1 VLSFSSMLRSMQEAF
16 TALFQQSGLLQDRGQ
31 QQSAGDG
38 SVARNNATMELP
50 VVDIEPFLTRR
61 TKANSSTECEL
72 PVSTTVGDVDGIV
85 DGDESHHQL
94 YLDEDLKLSC
104 EKVAACLRETGA
116 LVIRDPRCTTQDND
130 RFLDMMERYFGQAA
144 DLKRKQ
150 ERPDL
155 HYQVGVTPEGV
166 EVPICSVDKKMQ
178 EVMRKMPEDV
188 RPVVPTGPDRKWRYM
203 WRIGPRPQKTQF
215 QELNSEPVV
224 PEGFP
229 EWVEIMNGWGNKMI
243 SAVEIVAEMAAIGF
257 GLPQTAFT
265 SLMKQ
270 GPHLLA
276 PTGSDL
282 SKYGHL
288 NNVFAGYH
296 YDLNFLTIHGR
307 SRFPGLFIWLK
318 DGRKVPVKVPEGCL
332 LLQAGK
338 QVVNVLRVCM
348 RWL

>member
-1 VLSFSSMLRSMQEAF
+1 MQEAF

-31 QQSAGDG
+31 QKSAGDG

-50 VVDIEPFLTRR
+50 VVDIEPFLKRR

-155 HYQVGVTPEGV
+155 HYQVGF
-166 EVPICSVDKKMQ
+166 
-178 EVMRKMPEDV
+178 VMV
-188 RPVVPTGPDRKWRYM
+188 W
-203 WRIGPRPQKTQF
+203 IG
-215 QELNSEPVV
+215 LD
-224 PEGFP
+224 
-229 EWVEIMNGWGNKMI
+229 W
-243 SAVEIVAEMAAIGF
+243 F
-257 GLPQTAFT
+257 GLVW
-265 SLMKQ
+265 L
-270 GPHLLA
+270 GLA
-276 PTGSDL
+276 WFGLVCRLCNLWRHFL
-282 SKYGHL
+282 S
-288 NNVFAGYH
+288 
-296 YDLNFLTIHGR
+296 FLRYNRIHCR
-307 SRFPGLFIWLK
+307 NGL
-318 DGRKVPVKVPEGCL
+318 
-332 LLQAGK
+332 
-338 QVVNVLRVCM
+338 
-348 RWL
+348 